1 MTRRGGFRRRR
12 FTPFLVTWLTLGPV
26 LLLAQAWTGV
36 GRLSGSVVAPGRQP
50 IAKARISL
58 HFERPDGP
66 GPATESDARGHFSAL
81 GLAPG
86 LWHASVEAE
95 GYLRAEGQAQ
105 VPGEGPG
112 PQLRFELR
120 PLESIAPSAK
130 QTDRSIVRGWIEEGN
145 RLLAAGKR
153 TEARAEWERALPEL
167 PPDGQAPVLRAIA
180 RAWFEE
186 GRRAEAIAA
195 LEKAI
200 TADRYDTE
208 SARLLELLTTED
220 QAGGEAPPATAG
232 SPAPPASGPDDLP
245 HFPATPERTGSF
257 ITSLPERS
265 PRSDLGELL
274 RRTGVS
280 RRELDGAD
288 PNGGRYDLARE
299 TFSLVVPASYR
310 PEVPHGLVVWVSPGP
325 FGGATR
331 PDLLR
336 QLADRRLIWVGANGA
351 GNERQRWYRFGLALD
366 AAHNLQKLYRIDPE
380 RIYIAGYSGGGRI
393 SSVLSV
399 VYPEV
404 FSGGLFMVG
413 CDWFRPLPIPDR
425 PGTSWPVLYPKP
437 GKRDLDLAKSRNRYV
452 FLTAERDFN
461 RIQTREIFH
470 AFEREGFAHTAYIEV
485 PGIGHYGPVPTPD
498 WARAFDTLDPVGAA
512 LAKPSP

>member
-1 MTRRGGFRRRR
+1 MQYAPPPRRA
-12 FTPFLVTWLTLGPV
+12 L
-26 LLLAQAWTGV
+26 LLLALLALGPAGSRAQSWTGV
-36 GRLSGSVVAPGRQP
+36 GRLSGNVVAPDGRP

-66 GPATESDARGHFSAL
+66 GPATVTDARGHWSAL
-81 GLAPG
+81 GLAAG
-86 LWHASVEAE
+86 IWHAAVEAE

-120 PLESIAPSAK
+120 PLASIAPTAR
-130 QTDRSIVRGWIEEGN
+130 QIDRAVVRGWIEEGN
-145 RLLAAGKR
+145 RLLAEGKR
-153 TEARAEWERALPEL
+153 AKARAEWERALPEL
-167 PPDGQAPVLRAIA
+167 PPDGQAPVFRAIA

-195 LEKAI
+195 LERAI
-200 TADRYDTE
+200 AADRYDTE
-208 SARLLELLTTED
+208 SARLLELLATEG
-220 QAGGEAPPATAG
+220 QAGDEG
-232 SPAPPASGPDDLP
+232 SPPPGSTTATGQTAPSPDASLPAPAVP
-245 HFPATPERTGSF
+245 HRTGVF
-257 ITSLPERS
+257 TATLTERS
-265 PRSDLGELL
+265 PHSELGELI

-280 RRELDGAD
+280 RREVEAD

-299 TFSLVVPASYR
+299 SFSLVVPESYR
-310 PEVPHGLVVWVSPGP
+310 PEVPHGLLVWVSPGP
-325 FGGATR
+325 IGGASR

-336 QLADRRLIWVGANGA
+336 ELALRRLIWVGANDA
-351 GNERQRWYRFGLALD
+351 GNERPRWYRFGLALD

-404 FSGGLFMVG
+404 FRGGLFMVG

-425 PGTSWPVLYPKP
+425 PGTSWPALYPKP
-437 GKRDLDLAKSRNRYV
+437 AKHDLDLAKSRNRYV

-461 RIQTREIFH
+461 RIQTREVLH
-470 AFEREGFAHTAYIEV
+470 AFEREGFSSTTYIEV
-485 PGIGHYGPVPTPD
+485 PGIGHYGPVPTPYWLPALD
-498 WARAFDTLDPVGAA
+498 ALDPAGAA
-512 LAKPSP
+512 LAHASP

>member
-1 MTRRGGFRRRR
+1 VQQATPSRRA
-12 FTPFLVTWLTLGPV
+12 L
-26 LLLAQAWTGV
+26 LLLALLALGPAGSLAQSWTGL
-36 GRLSGSVVAPGRQP
+36 GRLSGTVAAPGGQP

-66 GPATESDARGHFSAL
+66 GPAVESDARGHFSAL

-86 LWHASVEAE
+86 LWHAAVEAE

-130 QTDRSIVRGWIEEGN
+130 QTDRGVVRGWIEEGN

-153 TEARAEWERALPEL
+153 AEARAEWERALPEL

-195 LEKAI
+195 LEQAI
-200 TADRYDTE
+200 AADRYDAE
-208 SARLLELLTTED
+208 SARLLELLSTDD
-220 QAGGEAPPATAG
+220 QAGGEAPPAPAG
-232 SPAPPASGPDDLP
+232 SSAPKALSPGDPP
-245 HFPATPERTGSF
+245 RVPATPHRTGSF
-257 ITSLPERS
+257 VTSLLERS
-265 PRSDLGELL
+265 PRSELGELL

-280 RRELDGAD
+280 RREIDGD
-288 PNGGRYDLARE
+288 PNRGRYDLARE
-299 TFSLVVPASYR
+299 TFSLVVPESYT
-310 PEVPHGLVVWVSPGP
+310 PETPHGLLVWVSPSP
-325 FGGATR
+325 IGGASR
-331 PDLLR
+331 PDLLAN
-336 QLADRRLIWVGANGA
+336 LARRRLIWAGANDA
-351 GNERQRWYRFGLALD
+351 GNERPRWYRFALALD
-366 AAHNLQKLYRIDPE
+366 AAHNLAKLYRIDPE

-404 FSGGLFMVG
+404 FRGGLFMVG

-425 PGTSWPVLYPKP
+425 PGTHWPVLYPKP
-437 GKRDLDLAKSRNRYV
+437 PRRDLDLAKSRNRYV
-452 FLTAERDFN
+452 FLTTERDFN
-461 RIQTREIFH
+461 RIQTREVFQ
-470 AFEREGFAHTAYIEV
+470 AFEREGFVHTTYLEV
-485 PGIGHYGPVPTPD
+485 PGIGHYGPVPTPE
-498 WARAFDTLDPVGAA
+498 WARAFDALDPAGAA
-512 LAKPSP
+512 LVKTSP